1 MQATNY
7 EKTLIGLLYEW
18 PTTAAEGRYAGVHR
32 VHTALIHDG
41 INIKLS
47 VVQAAAVRDRSTPV
61 ARMSVP
67 SSCLSQEP
75 P

>member
-1 MQATNY
+1 MQVINY

-18 PTTAAEGRYAGVHR
+18 PTTEAQGRCVGLQR
-32 VHTALIHDG
+32 VHTALMHHM
-41 INIKLS
+41 IN
-47 VVQAAAVRDRSTPV
+47 VNRTAVQAAVAKDRSTPV

-67 SSCLSQEP
+67 PFCLSQEP